1 MILPPSHRDT
11 NTFFTGNVPP
21 LGMFCMLGSAPL
33 NLPVEVLC
41 CRSLTCKRLSGLVCV
56 RIPSTNEDRYV
67 SIADNRCT
75 LLRKATAL
83 SIFLARAIPSRYN
96 RFVLFVL
103 KPLALTHL
111 AFGALNFNPATVLLI
126 GVKIYPI
133 PVQSL
138 HLFDLANSDPSFF
151 TFLTEPVPLQAVH

>member
-96 RFVLFVL
+96 KFFLFVL
-103 KPLALTHL
+103 KPLALIHL
-111 AFGALNFNPATVLLI
+111 TFDTLNFNPAIVLLTE
-126 GVKIYPI
+126 VKVYPM
-133 PVQSL
+133 PVHIL
-138 HLFDLANSDPSFF
+138 HLLDLANSVPSFF
-151 TFLTEPVPLQAVH
+151 TFLIDPVPLQVLH